1 MAIVAFFNERAEHG
15 MDKRD
20 GGAFWWRSV
29 NLYFLV
35 LRLKK
40 MFICHLAQKTLA
52 EYFKTLRTNFSG
64 SSNTPRYSLNSP
76 VTIKKSF

>member
-40 MFICHLAQKTLA
+40 CSFVTLLKKHL
-52 EYFKTLRTNFSG
+52 
-64 SSNTPRYSLNSP
+64 LNISKP
-76 VTIKKSF
+76 